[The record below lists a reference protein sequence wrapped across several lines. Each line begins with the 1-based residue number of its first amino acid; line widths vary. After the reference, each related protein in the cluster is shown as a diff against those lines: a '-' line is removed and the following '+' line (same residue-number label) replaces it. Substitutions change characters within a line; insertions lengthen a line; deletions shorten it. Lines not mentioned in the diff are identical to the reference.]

1 MFGNGFVTTF
11 ENVMK
16 LYVGNLSFSTTEHEL
31 RELFSAHGTVTD
43 VHVVTDRMS
52 GQSRGFGF
60 VTMGNRS
67 EGQAAINA
75 LEGYSADG
83 RNLTVNE
90 ARPKTENRP
99 NNSFSR
105 GNRR

>member
-1 MFGNGFVTTF
+1 MTTF

-16 LYVGNLSFSTTEHEL
+16 LYVGNLSFTTTEHDL
-31 RELFSAHGTVTD
+31 RDLFAAHGTVTD

-60 VTMGNRS
+60 VTMGNRN

-75 LEGYSADG
+75 LEGHSVDG

-90 ARPKTENRP
+90 ARPKTEHGS
-99 NNSFSR
+99 NNTFSR
-105 GNRR
+105 HRR